1 MYEEIED
8 MESYLAHRPI
18 GYSYRVD
25 DRIFAGEY
33 PVRDW
38 NQGVRMQQIRHFT
51 GFGITDFIDLTV
63 PGEMP
68 PYQQFLPSGAVRHSF
83 PVPNRGVPESVDAVA
98 ALLRKISDI
107 LDGSPEAR
115 IYIHCHGGVGR
126 TGTIVS
132 CYYVGKG
139 MSGEEAIALMRRRY
153 AIPPGSLRPRLRL
166 RSTSLW
172 SLPAGIHF
180 REPVPRSSGISFRIK
195 YIVATR
201 AMAPPMYPM

>member
-153 AIPPGSLRPRLRL
+153 ATNPNSA
-166 RSTSLW
+166 W
-172 SLPAGIHF
+172 
-180 REPVPRSSGISFRIK
+180 
-195 YIVATR
+195 IVAPETQAQIDFIMEFAGR
-201 AMAPPMYPM
+201 HSFLGTGAEK

>member
-1 MYEEIED
+1 

-68 PYQQFLPSGAVRHSF
+68 PYQQFLPSGAVRHGWVAGGPDIYPLPRWSGAYRYNSQLLLCQQGNVGRGGHCTDAQKIRHQSEF
-83 PVPNRGVPESVDAVA
+83 RLDRCARDPGSGRLHNGVCRQAFISGNRCREVA
-98 ALLRKISDI
+98 AS
-107 LDGSPEAR
+107 
-115 IYIHCHGGVGR
+115 
-126 TGTIVS
+126 VS
-132 CYYVGKG
+132 G
-139 MSGEEAIALMRRRY
+139 
-153 AIPPGSLRPRLRL
+153 
-166 RSTSLW
+166 
-172 SLPAGIHF
+172 
-180 REPVPRSSGISFRIK
+180 
-195 YIVATR
+195 
-201 AMAPPMYPM
+201 